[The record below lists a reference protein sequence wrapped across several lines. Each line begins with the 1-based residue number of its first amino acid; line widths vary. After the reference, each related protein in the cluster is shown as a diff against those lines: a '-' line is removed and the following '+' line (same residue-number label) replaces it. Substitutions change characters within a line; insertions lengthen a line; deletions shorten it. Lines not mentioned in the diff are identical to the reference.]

1 MANRYIPGTNPR
13 KEKDRYSYKDYKTWG
28 EEERWE
34 LIKGVPYA
42 MSPSPQRRHQAL
54 VVQFISQ
61 LDTFFR
67 GKPCRPLTVPV
78 DVFFPEGEED
88 LDSIKTI
95 VQPDIL
101 VVCDPSKL
109 IEEGV
114 RGAPDFIVEILS
126 PATALKDQSEKKEL
140 YEKKG
145 VREYW
150 VVNPHTLE
158 TFVYLLQDGSYGL
171 PRAYSL
177 RASVDVTI
185 FPGLALRAREEEL

>member
-1 MANRYIPGTNPR
+1 
-13 KEKDRYSYKDYKTWG
+13 
-28 EEERWE
+28 
-34 LIKGVPYA
+34 
-42 MSPSPQRRHQAL
+42 
-54 VVQFISQ
+54 
-61 LDTFFR
+61 
-67 GKPCRPLTVPV
+67 
-78 DVFFPEGEED
+78 
-88 LDSIKTI
+88 

-101 VVCDPSKL
+101 VVCDPAKL

-158 TFVYLLQDGSYGL
+158 TFVYLLRDGSYGL
-171 PRAYSL
+171 PRVYSL

>member
-1 MANRYIPGTNPR
+1 
-13 KEKDRYSYKDYKTWG
+13 
-28 EEERWE
+28 
-34 LIKGVPYA
+34 
-42 MSPSPQRRHQAL
+42 
-54 VVQFISQ
+54 
-61 LDTFFR
+61 
-67 GKPCRPLTVPV
+67 V

-88 LDSIKTI
+88 LDSIQTI

-101 VVCDPSKL
+101 VVCDPAKL

-150 VVNPHTLE
+150 IVNPNTLE
-158 TFVYLLQDGSYGL
+158 TFVYLLRDGSYGL
-171 PRAYSL
+171 PLAHSL
-177 RASVDVTI
+177 RESVDVTI
-185 FPGLALRAREEEL
+185 FPPCIESPGRRALKQSSGNMLIYRLFNASKPTILRRYSSQKRSFRDCKLARRVRGFTCRNSAILS